1 MEINYVSRFFVNVC
15 IYVDEYIYLYIYVYI
30 DMYKCSCAGAI
41 IGAASKK
48 RSSKQVSGEAKATWK
63 KKKVNF
69 EESNKESLAALAESA
84 REGNRVTS
92 SLIKTPLSRALYG
105 PSVAD
110 EQYGEESS
118 TLPPNRA
125 LWIVHRCR
133 PVATDSVAEVLLED
147 FLNRIL
153 SLYGS
158 KIPSWAS
165 LDDPGRSRSAS
176 NNGELHEMSADG
188 QPLYVT
194 SALDSAVPEGEG
206 GSGRWRFS
214 STGEIIGLLARA
226 KRLLTAG
233 KAARVG
239 GQRDVKSSLKRFV
252 RWVMAVDHAA
262 TSLLLELEDEYGEPL
277 TLTADGNDRAADK
290 SSRNAHMRVEYV
302 SAPTNNFNSE
312 DDGSGNRKR
321 RIRHGAEFEV
331 LTPTGLTPVVEK
343 QLIKAIAQDLS
354 VFFTQVRAS
363 GVVDKLTRMLRPVTV
378 TMPLMPPK
386 VLETGL
392 WTPKEV
398 EMGIPEPPPPIETK
412 AREKELTEEV
422 CICIHIYVTHFDMHI
437 FCCVYICLYK
447 YFYVYVYFHH
457 M

>member
-1 MEINYVSRFFVNVC
+1 MH
-15 IYVDEYIYLYIYVYI
+15 IYKYYCL
-30 DMYKCSCAGAI
+30 GAA

-48 RSSKQVSGEAKATWK
+48 QKLSGEGKVGK

-110 EQYGEESS
+110 EKYGEEST

-125 LWIVHRCR
+125 LWIIHRCR

-165 LDDPGRSRSAS
+165 LDDPSKSRSTS
-176 NNGELHEMSADG
+176 NNGGLHEMSADG
-188 QPLYVT
+188 QPLYST
-194 SALDSAVPEGEG
+194 SAVDSAVPEGDPG
-206 GSGRWRFS
+206 AGNGRWRFS

-302 SAPTNNFNSE
+302 SAPTNNFKSE

-321 RIRHGAEFEV
+321 AHQSHRSRPQCLLHPGPSIGCCGQAHPYAE
-331 LTPTGLTPVVEK
+331 
-343 QLIKAIAQDLS
+343 ACDS
-354 VFFTQVRAS
+354 DS
-363 GVVDKLTRMLRPVTV
+363 
-378 TMPLMPPK
+378 
-386 VLETGL
+386 
-392 WTPKEV
+392 
-398 EMGIPEPPPPIETK
+398 
-412 AREKELTEEV
+412 
-422 CICIHIYVTHFDMHI
+422 
-437 FCCVYICLYK
+437 
-447 YFYVYVYFHH
+447 
-457 M
+457 